1 MWQRQNQPLPRFYVI
16 PIGQL
21 IDNTVCR
28 WERPPILEPEHWW
41 HKTPQKRRNIYRRL
55 PLVHLGADNL
65 ISEHAIVRA
74 HYRCQP
80 LLIKMFASSNYGKR
94 TFNATDTKVI
104 TQFRLLKFY
113 SVAFNA
119 EN

>member
-1 MWQRQNQPLPRFYVI
+1 MYGSGLLGSVTAVNRFI
-16 PIGQL
+16 L
-21 IDNTVCR
+21 LLR

-55 PLVHLGADNL
+55 ALVHLGADNL

-74 HYRCQP
+74 HDRCQP

-94 TFNATDTKVI
+94 TFNATDTKVL
-104 TQFRLLKFY
+104 TLMTLKKK
-113 SVAFNA
+113 
-119 EN
+119 